1 MNPTV
6 THKCSPVIQDPSG
19 LEDHDGLHRAAGTI
33 SRGRASIGVLSDDVL
48 LVVFGFYQV
57 SSPWNWHRLAH
68 VCQRWRLVVFAS
80 PRSLDLQLYCTPRAP
95 IKNTLDCWPA
105 FPIAIQCEISQHGDG
120 GCKLLSPEDEDNV
133 VEALQHHHR
142 VRSIKLCLTD
152 SLAETLSTQVKEP
165 FLELE
170 GLVLRPVFITPRLP
184 PIQFQW
190 SSRLRIL
197 RLTRISLP
205 SLPLLLSSSPNLVDL
220 QLHDLPTSEFHS
232 PGVFANALS
241 GMTRLES
248 LSLRTV
254 SFPSLQTHT
263 AVLLPSGRRV
273 VLPVLTQL
281 EFRGISKYLEGLVAE
296 IDAPCLKT
304 IEITFFDHTGS
315 LSQLGKFIGQIEAQR
330 SHSRAEFRTDDPNI
344 AAIRFGLS
352 GLEPPS
358 HFVLRIHRSL
368 VNNQLSSMARVCNFF
383 PPFLLGMRDL
393 GIITSPPSSDQVAV
407 DGKKWRR
414 LLRPFSGAER
424 FHVAGGHATDIIR
437 ALQRADGELVT
448 VLPALRK
455 LDVAMEPGPPCA
467 SLQAAVASFTTS
479 RQFCGRPIE
488 VEYSGTQLGT
498 GQKFVD

>member
-1 MNPTV
+1 MSN
-6 THKCSPVIQDPSG
+6 K
-19 LEDHDGLHRAAGTI
+19 LA
-33 SRGRASIGVLSDDVL
+33 RG
-48 LVVFGFYQV
+48 
-57 SSPWNWHRLAH
+57 
-68 VCQRWRLVVFAS
+68 
-80 PRSLDLQLYCTPRAP
+80 
-95 IKNTLDCWPA
+95 K
-105 FPIAIQCEISQHGDG
+105 
-120 GCKLLSPEDEDNV
+120 
-133 VEALQHHHR
+133 
-142 VRSIKLCLTD
+142 
-152 SLAETLSTQVKEP
+152 LSTQVKES

-170 GLVLRPVFITPRLP
+170 GLQVVLRSLSIRPSP
-184 PIQFQW
+184 PIQFRW

-197 RLTRISLP
+197 HLTGISVP

-220 QLHDLPTSEFHS
+220 QLRDLPTSEFHS

-248 LSLRTV
+248 LSLHTV

-281 EFRGISKYLEGLVAE
+281 KFRGISKYLEGIVAE

-304 IEITFFDHTGS
+304 IETTFFDHAGS
-315 LSQLGKFIGQIEAQR
+315 LSQLGKFINQIEAQR
-330 SHSRAEFRTDDPNI
+330 SQSRAEIRTDDPNF

-352 GLEPPS
+352 GFEPPS
-358 HFVLRIHRSL
+358 HFVLRVHRSL
-368 VNNQLSSMARVCNFF
+368 LNNQLSSMTRVCNFF
-383 PPFLLGMRDL
+383 PPFLGMRDL

-424 FHVAGGHATDIIR
+424 FHVAGGHATDIIH

-455 LDVAMEPGPPCA
+455 LSVAMELELVCA
-467 SLQAAVASFTTS
+467 PLQAAVASFSTS
-479 RQFCGRPIE
+479 RQLSGYPIE

-498 GQKFVD
+498 WQKYVEG